1 MDGWMDGWGF
11 WKNDG
16 KKKTLGKNHL
26 KGLYVFFY

>member
-1 MDGWMDGWGF
+1 MIMDGWMGI